1 MKIAV
6 DVMGT
11 DLGPKPIIEGAVSAA
26 RKYPCTVVLVGNETE
41 IQEVLSQQPNCPK
54 NIEVRHASQ
63 VIEMCESP
71 SDALRRK
78 KDASVVVASR
88 LVKEKYCEAAIC
100 PANTG
105 AAVASALL
113 VIGRIPG
120 VERAAI
126 ATPIPSMSGTTVLLD
141 SGANVDSKP
150 RHLLQAAVM
159 GSLYAK
165 LILGVQTPRV
175 GLLNV
180 GEEESKGN
188 EQAKTTFPLLK
199 GQKDIHFI
207 GNVEGRDLTNGTV
220 DVMVCDGFVG
230 NIALK
235 LTEGLASTMI
245 HFIREAIMEAGFFA
259 KLGALLLKPAF
270 RILKKRV
277 DPAVFGGAP
286 LLGVDGGFIICHGS
300 SGAIAIENA
309 VRVAVEFVQ
318 QDVVKRIC
326 ESLEREEG
334 IEDHDEQ

>member
-11 DLGPKPIIEGAVSAA
+11 DFGPKPIIEGAVSAA
-26 RKYPCTVVLVGNETE
+26 RKYPCTVVLVGDQEAIQKVLNE
-41 IQEVLSQQPNCPK
+41 QPNCPA
-54 NIEVRHASQ
+54 NIEIQHASQ
-63 VIEMCESP
+63 VIEMSESP
-71 SDALRRK
+71 SDALRKK

-120 VERAAI
+120 VDRAAI
-126 ATPIPSMSGTTVLLD
+126 ATPIPNIKGTTVLLD

-150 RHLLQAAVM
+150 KHLVQAAVM
-159 GSLYAK
+159 GSWYAK
-165 LILGVQTPRV
+165 LVLGMQEPRV

-188 EQAKTTFPLLK
+188 EQTKATFPFL
-199 GQKDIHFI
+199 QARKDIRFI

-235 LTEGLASTMI
+235 LSEGLASAMI
-245 HFIREAIMEAGFFA
+245 QFIREAIMEAGLFA

-270 RILKKRV
+270 RILRKRV
-277 DPAVFGGAP
+277 DPAAFGGAP
-286 LLGVDGGFIICHGS
+286 LLGVNGGFIICHGS
-300 SGAIAIENA
+300 SGALAIENA

-318 QDVVKRIC
+318 QDVVNKIR
-326 ESLEREEG
+326 ESLEREDM
-334 IEDHDEQ
+334 EDHDKE

>member
-1 MKIAV
+1 MKVAV

-11 DLGPKPIIEGAVSAA
+11 DYGPEPIVLGAIAAA

-41 IQEVLSQQPNCPK
+41 ISAILDIVENRPPNLEIC
-54 NIEVRHASQ
+54 HASE
-63 VIEMCESP
+63 VIGMDESP
-71 SDALRRK
+71 GEALRKK
-78 KDASVVVASR
+78 KDASVLVASK
-88 LVKEKYCEAAIC
+88 LVKEKICEAAIC
-100 PANTG
+100 PGNTG

-113 VIGRIPG
+113 KIGRIPG

-126 ATPIPSMSGTTVLLD
+126 ATPIPNLTGTTILLD

-150 RHLLQAAVM
+150 RHLVQAAVM

-165 LILGVQTPRV
+165 LILEIKKPRV

-199 GQKDIHFI
+199 NRDDIHFI
-207 GNVEGRDLTNGTV
+207 GNVEGRDLNNGTV

-235 LTEGLASTMI
+235 LSEGLAKSMFE
-245 HFIREAIMEAGFFA
+245 FIREAVEEAGLFS
-259 KLGALLLKPAF
+259 KMGAWLMRPAL
-270 RILKKRV
+270 RKLKKKV
-277 DPAVFGGAP
+277 DPAACGGAP

-300 SGAIAIENA
+300 SGAWAIENA
-309 VRVAVEFVQ
+309 VRVAVDFIEK
-318 QDVVKRIC
+318 DVLHQIR
-326 ESLEREEG
+326 ESLEREETRKDDG
-334 IEDHDEQ
+334 N